1 MPIRNIL
8 VPLDGSQL
16 SETVLPMAVLFAR
29 QNHARL
35 ILFHVIEENPP
46 EKVHGEHHLIDKLEA
61 SAYLDQVSQSL
72 SSDLEIDRHVHTSA
86 EKDVAESIVAH
97 SLELKVDLIAMCA
110 HGQSGLQKRIFGNI
124 AQHVLNVGNVPVLLL
139 SPEKEI
145 RSETCSCQCILVPL
159 DGNPDHEAGLDMAV
173 ELSINC
179 HAKLHLVMVIHTI
192 STFPGEQAA
201 SAMLLPTATSVLLDM
216 DCEQGEMYLAGLM
229 GKLLEKNIL
238 VTGEVQRG
246 DPAKQ
251 IVRSAREFQ
260 ADMIVLGTHSKTAMD
275 AFWSGSVTPKI
286 ATQTHLPLLL
296 VPVHDG
302 ELTNGDNIS
311 DHRL

>member
-1 MPIRNIL
+1 MAIKTIL

-16 SETVLPMAVLFAR
+16 SETVLPMAELLAQ

-46 EKVHGEHHLIDKLEA
+46 DTVHGERHLTSEQEA
-61 SAYLDQVSQSL
+61 SAYLDQVSHSMV
-72 SSDLEIDRHVHTSA
+72 SGVEVDRHVHTSA

-97 SLELKVDLIAMCA
+97 SKEMKVDLIAMCA

-124 AQHVLNVGNVPVLLL
+124 AQDVLNQGDVPVLLF
-139 SPEKEI
+139 SPEKEMKTE
-145 RSETCSCQCILVPL
+145 SCSCQCILVPL
-159 DGNPDHEAGLDMAV
+159 DGDPDHEAGLDMAV
-173 ELSINC
+173 ELSQSC
-179 HAKLHLVMVIHTI
+179 QARLHLVMVIHKL
-192 STFPGEQAA
+192 STLPGEQAA
-201 SAMLLPTATSVLLDM
+201 AAVLLPSATSALLEIN
-216 DCEQGEMYLAGLM
+216 CEEGEMYLAGLM
-229 GKLLEKNIL
+229 GKLLDRNIQ

-296 VPVHDG
+296 VPVHD
-302 ELTNGDNIS
+302 ED
-311 DHRL
+311 